1 MKPLLLSIK
10 NLTPYLLLIFLY
22 FIFVNIEARNNVTNY
37 KPNDR
42 TKKIYNNQ
50 TNDRDTTL
58 RISIP
63 VIPYSQ

>member
-37 KPNDR
+37 KPYDR
-42 TKKIYNNQ
+42 KKKIYNNQ
-50 TNDRDTTL
+50 TNDIDTTL